1 MKKKYVKW
9 QKASLIAMIV
19 GWGITFIYTLGF
31 STGITVLRQDMDV
44 FGYIFKFYDKK
55 HGLSVFTEVIP
66 LIDHYYNNLIKV
78 NNLFLYFTVIAF
90 VVIALLFAFGCYRR
104 LRYSKIQNIAS
115 IIGSAILSIFIAVA
129 FIMLISL
136 YIEHH
141 NIDFSDYNF
150 VVTEGDTNGVL
161 SDNMVINVT
170 TFRNIIGF
178 IIFGFDLAIVFLF
191 GYITV
196 IKNKFAAFYQANK
209 EKNNKEEN
217 V

>member
-9 QKASLIAMIV
+9 QKASLIAMVIA
-19 GWGITFIYTLGF
+19 WGITFIYTLGF
-31 STGITVLRQDMDV
+31 STGITVLRQDIAV

-66 LIDHYYNNLIKV
+66 LIDSYYNNLIKA

-90 VVIALLFAFGCYRR
+90 VLVALLFAFGCYRR
-104 LRYSKIQNIAS
+104 IRYSKIQNIVS
-115 IIGSAILSIFIAVA
+115 IIGITILSILVIYAMVT
-129 FIMLISL
+129 LTSL
-136 YIEHH
+136 YIEHR

-150 VVTEGDTNGVL
+150 VVTTGDTESVL

-170 TFRNIIGF
+170 TNRNIIGF
-178 IIFGFDLAIVFLF
+178 IIFGIDLATTFLF
-191 GYITV
+191 GYIAM
-196 IKNKFAAFYQANK
+196 IKNKYAILYQANK
-209 EKNNKEEN
+209 QKNIMEEN